1 MLYRGA
7 VSNVSYGVA
16 GTPLLYCMKQP
27 GQLRQCSLRATL
39 GHLVE
44 GSPFLGLCAGWND
57 EATVWK
63 YLWWCNWSLT
73 LRR

>member
-44 GSPFLGLCAGWND
+44 GSPFLGLCAG
-57 EATVWK
+57 
-63 YLWWCNWSLT
+63 
-73 LRR
+73 